1 MFYSHQARKNL
12 QNLVLVKT
20 IGEAA
25 LAKAIALMVANRTE
39 AGQQQGQTT
48 TIGSVLG
55 SQEML
60 ANLLTTREPIIE
72 GVEMIREVIQEAIP
86 QGMHLPA
93 QVAVMTQSV
102 RQIVQDKMK

>member
-12 QNLVLVKT
+12 RNLILVKT

-60 ANLLTTREPIIE
+60 ANLLTTREPTIE
-72 GVEMIREVIQEAIP
+72 GVEMIREAIP

>member
-12 QNLVLVKT
+12 RNLILVKT

-39 AGQQQGQTT
+39 AGQQQGQTA
-48 TIGSVLG
+48 IGSVLG
-55 SQEML
+55 SQEIL
-60 ANLLTTREPIIE
+60 ANLLTTREPTIE
-72 GVEMIREVIQEAIP
+72 GVEMIREAIP